1 MTILI
6 IEGDHSVLRLF
17 ADFFAANS
25 FRTDT
30 CNNGQCATNAI
41 MSATHYDV
49 ILVSY
54 KVPGTEGIE
63 LVRLIRRL
71 DHRKQTPILM
81 VTGSGDIENE
91 AFAAGVD
98 QVLHKPLDLS
108 TLLNTVRELASSPKK
123 NRNHA

>member
-25 FRTDT
+25 FHTDI
-30 CNNGQCATNAI
+30 CNDSECAKRAI
-41 MSATHYDV
+41 TSATHYDV
-49 ILVSY
+49 IVVSY
-54 KVPGTEGIE
+54 RVPGTDGVE
-63 LVRLIRRL
+63 LVRLIRSL
-71 DHRKQTPILM
+71 EHRNQTPVLM
-81 VTGSGDIENE
+81 VTGSGDIEAE

-98 QVLHKPLDLS
+98 HVMHKPLDLS
-108 TLLNTVRELASSPKK
+108 ALLTTVRELASPTKK